1 MGLITETHLSLA
13 VTLLVLLAG
22 VLHATWNA
30 IAKTIPDQFVA
41 SGLIGLGCAIVSA
54 ILLPFAGLPH
64 SAALPYVLCSTALH
78 VGYTFALMQSYRL
91 GDFGHTYPLAR
102 GTSPLLVAAGAWIFA
117 GQRLGG
123 VQLAGVVVVAV
134 ALMGLVFAGG
144 RLSREDLPGT
154 AVALLVG
161 VSIAGYTIV
170 DGLGVR
176 HAHNS
181 YGYIAL
187 LFVLQGPVLA
197 LSGFA
202 FSRRD
207 PAWRSVRTLRLGLFA
222 GVISVAAYGIVI
234 WAQDHGPFALVS
246 ALRETSVISAAII
259 AALVFHER
267 FGWRRLPPAIAVVVG
282 IVLMN
287 L

>member
-1 MGLITETHLSLA
+1 VISSHLSPT

-22 VLHATWNA
+22 VLHAMWNA
-30 IAKTIPDQFVA
+30 IAKTIENRFVA
-41 SGLIGLGCAIVSA
+41 SGLIGLGCAVVGA
-54 ILLPFAGLPH
+54 IALPLAGLPN
-64 SAALPYVLCSTALH
+64 SAALVFVLCSTTLH
-78 VGYTFALMQSYRL
+78 IAYTFALMQSYRL

-102 GTSPLLVAAGAWIFA
+102 GTSPLLVAAGSWIFA
-117 GQRLGG
+117 GQRLNG
-123 VQLAGVVVVAV
+123 VQLGGVLVVAL
-134 ALMGLVFAGG
+134 ALMALVFAGG
-144 RLSREDLPGT
+144 RLRRDDVPGT
-154 AVALLVG
+154 VVAILVG
-161 VSIAGYTIV
+161 ISIAGYTIV

-176 HAHNS
+176 HAHNA

-197 LSGFA
+197 IGGFA
-202 FSRRD
+202 LSPHD
-207 PAWRSVRTLRLGLFA
+207 PAWRSPHTLRLGTFA
-222 GVISVAAYGIVI
+222 GFISVAAYGIVI

-259 AALVFHER
+259 ATLIFHER
-267 FGWRRLPPAIAVVVG
+267 FGWRRLPPSIAVVIG